1 MPCASLPRHEGD
13 GGKEIPAKT
22 LILFFKNKKK
32 TQNRQNFLKTA
43 SYLIIS
49 QKLAWKRHLLCPC
62 SRTCS
67 GLCPSPPPPAPG
79 HRRCQP
85 IVPRGSAPHPGR
97 PQWRVPVG
105 TPRPLFASVVA
116 PQVPGRAAGGS
127 GQPRWVHNPPP
138 AHSCGYWR
146 PPKRLSSPAWHRD
159 KVLGTGGLQK
169 VQQRGCTAFLPPASP
184 ARHSPPG
191 THRLRGSAPRLR
203 PSRSRMPVVPALM
216 S

>member
-32 TQNRQNFLKTA
+32 PQHRQNFLKTA

-67 GLCPSPPPPAPG
+67 GLCPSPLPPAPR

-105 TPRPLFASVVA
+105 TPRPLFASVAA
-116 PQVPGRAAGGS
+116 PQVPGRAAGGLGSPGGLITHLLLTPVATGTPQKGSALQPGTGTRCWERGGCKRCSKGAAPLFCRRHHQPGTAPPGPTGS
-127 GQPRWVHNPPP
+127 GDQPRGFAPP
-138 AHSCGYWR
+138 AAGC
-146 PPKRLSSPAWHRD
+146 PLS
-159 KVLGTGGLQK
+159 
-169 VQQRGCTAFLPPASP
+169 
-184 ARHSPPG
+184 RH
-191 THRLRGSAPRLR
+191 
-203 PSRSRMPVVPALM
+203 
-216 S
+216 